1 MAKKKSIGLPS
12 GPNEYLQ
19 NITQFISVDG
29 YRNDSPDKT
38 NPVNFIPSGSI
49 SMKDVDFPIMGTD
62 NLGNSQMMLPENAY
76 QFPGDMVMEIPQ
88 AQFGIKKKLNQFK
101 TNLANNY
108 RTGIGYNKFQ
118 RDVKGID
125 KFGDDP
131 GGKGYLYAI
140 KNAFTDIY
148 NAGTNAGVVEND
160 RRMINEDADSDRT
173 DTTTLEQNAFRL
185 YLQQEQNAANPNNK
199 FNISDYRPSVG
210 DTPEDVYYSI
220 PPQQRKEVYG
230 DNAFPE
236 SLSYNG
242 SDFDWKELEN
252 KYSGQQEEDMVVGT
266 YTKGI
271 GRNDDGSIYLSA
283 YDKWDLN
290 PLSQMSNS
298 NNPLAKFIGDNV
310 GDLSMG
316 LGKPFNIYDRV
327 NYVPESPGSSRY
339 VKQKKV
345 PEKQLGGL
353 VKLVKEGIKQ
363 APKYMDDI
371 FRSFKKFDSEIDW
384 GAFNKSIPENK
395 ILMQEYNLIEE
406 TTKANKTWMKNADG
420 SVFKGTP
427 EQFVQMKSGNF
438 QKAYPD
444 GYQSVYRGVDNPG
457 PDPLRS
463 GTKNIHYVDKT
474 DHRDN
479 MTGLFSGDRLVGD
492 YYGDN
497 VHNLAMR
504 NSPNSLSLEGLGFDW
519 SNLGNI
525 GVSKKM
531 LKKNI
536 DYLKK
541 EIKEFPND
549 GSFSEVFNNN
559 SASSKPAR
567 LKSFENFYNNYDEI
581 VANPTYQKLVS
592 DKETLIKSMHGKDFY
607 STDNLAQ
614 FLQREGLDNIQL
626 NYIDDGLM
634 GKTNINNQIPG
645 NYYKNLQ
652 GNNGMF
658 DLTNPDMYKQYG
670 GASSIY
676 KLATDDDYK
685 WTDALYDNS
694 QLPTISHAL
703 DILSIPGALVGEAG
717 EYFGERGDGEF
728 NFSDAMPG
736 FKGDFSFK
744 NMNDT
749 EIKNLA
755 GTLDKDGNPLVE
767 NAWGAFA
774 LNVLTDPSSYVGAG
788 LLKAGVK
795 KIATKTAPL
804 IKKALTSSAKST
816 DDIIKAT
823 ADDMVEVFTSDGSKK
838 LMKKA
843 DAIRLNRI
851 EDANVNNKTFTNY
864 EDGNWFS
871 DEIQPFYLNNAK
883 NTLKGGILNP
893 NDPKRVM
900 SAYLDPEYAKFFD
913 VSTQGTSA
921 ARNLS
926 GGKGNLPI
934 KGEYVL
940 PPALVKSMREGTSGL
955 GYNTMIGNSESI
967 MKNLDAFYKKLG
979 GGVYQEGGSW
989 KDIDVDIEGV
999 KKAIAQAESLSGKL
1013 MKNKESTASGL
1024 YGQRFSELDKY
1035 NLYDGTRDEFIADKD
1050 AQERIFNMRLNEGFV
1065 SKKGDT
1071 ITTPLIK
1078 DAYDLTLE
1086 YKDQLG
1092 DDWDYSYEDIINLS
1106 NFIGRGGTRKYFGDV
1121 IRDGKKLE
1129 DVYPTLFGPNAKQ
1142 SNKTPEEYL
1151 KISREFYKGGG
1162 EKTIEEMTPTER
1174 INQFKRTPEQE
1185 EFVYN
1190 NWTRADGTVEPK
1202 TLYEKAPT
1210 KLRIIEESVDKY
1222 LGKPAQTAFDLY
1234 PGGDSSDDA
1243 KRHAYASALTAS
1255 KTSPL
1260 IANMLG
1266 FGHEFGAKNLGS
1278 EHLKD
1283 VGNNFIGSVI
1293 GGVPFVDDM
1302 QRKKMVE
1309 WLSDNGLLFKEGG
1322 SLPKAQ
1328 FGNREAIQDG
1338 TQVTSPYALD
1348 ESGYEKFIY
1357 DLENPIQNPL
1367 EFNPVDPYKFDN
1379 PLETAVDNTYVD
1391 SNKNN
1396 KVLNSAYLDFI
1407 QSENPELSQSEIEDY
1422 FNGISGSEFKEYI
1435 DPVLIAD
1442 FIKKSNYFAE
1452 GWKDMGSASENE
1464 IMDLQGVLASKGYN
1478 LGKRG
1483 KDGIYGNMT
1492 YTAHRAMVD
1501 DNNLS
1506 PTSIGRYYKKY
1517 GKNNYEEVKDIQT
1530 KLIKEGYLSPTLI
1543 NKKTSSIDG
1552 KFGDQTKNALDAFNT
1567 DNAEEDTQG
1576 LVFNNIPSRLEEE
1589 RCAAGMC
1596 SILEQNN
1603 VLTEAIGVKYKDAWD
1618 LFESMTN
1625 ADNSKSIYNI
1635 YDSKLFDNVNETT
1648 SVEKLKDITR
1658 KVKNNSQTKVS
1669 DYKVGDIVGIYWQGS
1684 SHHKETLNSKTFNTH
1699 SGFVSEIDENGTP
1712 IITHNVNGRV
1722 IQQPYNEISTAW
1734 IRRPNEDVEVRS
1746 QYEVNDDDIYNDNLA
1761 ISNLEMK
1768 YDANLSEKRKEE
1780 VSNILKRATYNSVK
1794 IPEILNSSVDSD
1806 WLKAATFGI
1815 TGVES
1820 GVGLNAPRTIEEARS
1835 ANSGLQGLAY
1845 DYKGKTESGISLGI
1859 GKTKFASLDKFAR
1872 QYFDITSPKDLAD
1885 DNKAVD
1891 AVSYILTKNYELF
1904 KDYAKQYPQL
1914 GLTEIDIRNMSIL
1927 AYNQGTNRL
1936 INTGRVDDERSS
1948 EEEIAA
1954 LRELYEGS
1962 SSDVS
1967 STKYRFIPGG
1977 DFLYDKALALG
1988 IEEPAEKYISKVNGY
2003 IEDVFPQTFALN
2015 NADPF
2020 EVTTLAKGGEYGVF
2034 KNFIDGYY
2042 DGGPREGY
2050 AKNLHDRLN
2059 RRHYNQAKAMGMSPA
2074 NYIMTN
2080 VIGNS

>member
-12 GPNEYLQ
+12 GPNEFLQ
-19 NITQFISVDG
+19 DITQYISVDG
-29 YRNDSPDKT
+29 YRNDSADKT

-62 NLGNSQMMLPENAY
+62 NLGNSQMMLPENEY

-101 TNLANNY
+101 KNLANNY
-108 RTGIGYNKFQ
+108 RTGIGYNNFQ

-339 VKQKKV
+339 VKQKNI

-592 DKETLIKSMHGKDFY
+592 DKETLLKSMHGKDFY

-658 DLTNPDMYKQYG
+658 DLTNPDMYKQFG

-694 QLPTISHAL
+694 SLPTISHAL

-795 KIATKTAPL
+795 KIATKAAPL

-900 SAYLDPEYAKFFD
+900 SAYLDPEYAKLFD

-989 KDIDVDIEGV
+989 RDIDVDIEGV

-1151 KISREFYKGGG
+1151 KISREFYK
-1162 EKTIEEMTPTER
+1162 
-1174 INQFKRTPEQE
+1174 
-1185 EFVYN
+1185 
-1190 NWTRADGTVEPK
+1190 
-1202 TLYEKAPT
+1202 
-1210 KLRIIEESVDKY
+1210 
-1222 LGKPAQTAFDLY
+1222 
-1234 PGGDSSDDA
+1234 
-1243 KRHAYASALTAS
+1243 
-1255 KTSPL
+1255 
-1260 IANMLG
+1260 
-1266 FGHEFGAKNLGS
+1266 
-1278 EHLKD
+1278 
-1283 VGNNFIGSVI
+1283 
-1293 GGVPFVDDM
+1293 
-1302 QRKKMVE
+1302 
-1309 WLSDNGLLFKEGG
+1309 EGG
-1322 SLPKAQ
+1322 SLPKGQ
-1328 FGNREAIQDG
+1328 YGNREAIQDG

-1422 FNGISGSEFKEYI
+1422 FNGISSSEFKEYK

-1452 GWKDMGSASENE
+1452 GWKDMSSASENE

-1734 IRRPNEDVEVRS
+1734 IRRPNKDVEVRS
-1746 QYEVNDDDIYNDNLA
+1746 QYEVNDDDMYNDNLA

>member
-12 GPNEYLQ
+12 GPNEFLQ
-19 NITQFISVDG
+19 DITQYISVDG
-29 YRNDSPDKT
+29 YRNDSADKT

-62 NLGNSQMMLPENAY
+62 NLGNSQMMLPENEY

-101 TNLANNY
+101 KNLANNY
-108 RTGIGYNKFQ
+108 RTGIGYNNFQ

-339 VKQKKV
+339 VKQKNI

-463 GTKNIHYVDKT
+463 GTKNIHYVDRT

-497 VHNLAMR
+497 VYNLAMR

-519 SNLGNI
+519 GNLGNI

-694 QLPTISHAL
+694 SLPTISHAL

-795 KIATKTAPL
+795 KIATKAAPL

-900 SAYLDPEYAKFFD
+900 SAYLDPEYAKLFD

-989 KDIDVDIEGV
+989 RDIDVDIEGV

-1151 KISREFYKGGG
+1151 KISREFYK
-1162 EKTIEEMTPTER
+1162 
-1174 INQFKRTPEQE
+1174 
-1185 EFVYN
+1185 
-1190 NWTRADGTVEPK
+1190 
-1202 TLYEKAPT
+1202 
-1210 KLRIIEESVDKY
+1210 
-1222 LGKPAQTAFDLY
+1222 
-1234 PGGDSSDDA
+1234 
-1243 KRHAYASALTAS
+1243 
-1255 KTSPL
+1255 
-1260 IANMLG
+1260 
-1266 FGHEFGAKNLGS
+1266 
-1278 EHLKD
+1278 
-1283 VGNNFIGSVI
+1283 
-1293 GGVPFVDDM
+1293 
-1302 QRKKMVE
+1302 
-1309 WLSDNGLLFKEGG
+1309 EGG
-1322 SLPKAQ
+1322 SLPKGQ
-1328 FGNREAIQDG
+1328 YGNREAIQDG

-1422 FNGISGSEFKEYI
+1422 FNGISSSEFKEYK

-1452 GWKDMGSASENE
+1452 GWKDMSSASENE

-1734 IRRPNEDVEVRS
+1734 IRRPNKDVEVRS
-1746 QYEVNDDDIYNDNLA
+1746 QYEVNDDDMYNDNLA

>member
-12 GPNEYLQ
+12 GPNEFLQ
-19 NITQFISVDG
+19 DITQYISVDG
-29 YRNDSPDKT
+29 YRNDSADKT

-62 NLGNSQMMLPENAY
+62 NLGNSQMMLPENEY

-101 TNLANNY
+101 KNLANNY
-108 RTGIGYNKFQ
+108 RTGIGYNNFQ

-339 VKQKKV
+339 VKQKNI

-519 SNLGNI
+519 GNLGNI

-592 DKETLIKSMHGKDFY
+592 DKETLLKSMHGKDFY

-694 QLPTISHAL
+694 SLPTISHAL

-795 KIATKTAPL
+795 KIATKAAPL

-900 SAYLDPEYAKFFD
+900 SAYLDPEYAKLFD

-989 KDIDVDIEGV
+989 RDIDVDIEGV

-1151 KISREFYKGGG
+1151 KISREFYK
-1162 EKTIEEMTPTER
+1162 
-1174 INQFKRTPEQE
+1174 
-1185 EFVYN
+1185 
-1190 NWTRADGTVEPK
+1190 
-1202 TLYEKAPT
+1202 
-1210 KLRIIEESVDKY
+1210 
-1222 LGKPAQTAFDLY
+1222 
-1234 PGGDSSDDA
+1234 
-1243 KRHAYASALTAS
+1243 
-1255 KTSPL
+1255 
-1260 IANMLG
+1260 
-1266 FGHEFGAKNLGS
+1266 
-1278 EHLKD
+1278 
-1283 VGNNFIGSVI
+1283 
-1293 GGVPFVDDM
+1293 
-1302 QRKKMVE
+1302 
-1309 WLSDNGLLFKEGG
+1309 EGG
-1322 SLPKAQ
+1322 SLPKGQ
-1328 FGNREAIQDG
+1328 YGNREAIQDG

-1422 FNGISGSEFKEYI
+1422 FNGISSSEFKEYK

-1452 GWKDMGSASENE
+1452 GWKDMSSASENE

-1734 IRRPNEDVEVRS
+1734 IRRPNKDVEVRS
-1746 QYEVNDDDIYNDNLA
+1746 QYEVNDDDMYNDNLA

>member
-12 GPNEYLQ
+12 GPNEFLQ
-19 NITQFISVDG
+19 DITQYISVDG
-29 YRNDSPDKT
+29 YRNDSADKT

-62 NLGNSQMMLPENAY
+62 NLGNSQMMLPENEY

-101 TNLANNY
+101 KNLANNY
-108 RTGIGYNKFQ
+108 RTGIGYNNFQ

-339 VKQKKV
+339 VKQKNI

-353 VKLVKEGIKQ
+353 VKLVKQGIKQ

-371 FRSFKKFDSEIDW
+371 TKNAYKYNPWAYNNIDSKLPEILQFNRENDSWLRQVGRPAIDDVKETGVVREINEVINPKLFDEKVKALQNQQTGINFSLDKRYPGPFFKKGETFFDM
-384 GAFNKSIPENK
+384 NKLSKNRK
-395 ILMQEYNLIEE
+395 LDGLRNTRGRSGSAEYLIETGPSIGDDVFQPAYQQSMFRDIGE
-406 TTKANKTWMKNADG
+406 KGIGDIAIMKPFNREA
-420 SVFKGTP
+420 S
-427 EQFVQMKSGNF
+427 NF
-438 QKAYPD
+438 NFYKKDWWD
-444 GYQSVYRGVDNPG
+444 GYKRTPLDELQSGGGVLG
-457 PDPLRS
+457 
-463 GTKNIHYVDKT
+463 
-474 DHRDN
+474 
-479 MTGLFSGDRLVGD
+479 
-492 YYGDN
+492 
-497 VHNLAMR
+497 AM
-504 NSPNSLSLEGLGFDW
+504 
-519 SNLGNI
+519 
-525 GVSKKM
+525 
-531 LKKNI
+531 
-536 DYLKK
+536 
-541 EIKEFPND
+541 
-549 GSFSEVFNNN
+549 
-559 SASSKPAR
+559 
-567 LKSFENFYNNYDEI
+567 
-581 VANPTYQKLVS
+581 
-592 DKETLIKSMHGKDFY
+592 
-607 STDNLAQ
+607 
-614 FLQREGLDNIQL
+614 
-626 NYIDDGLM
+626 
-634 GKTNINNQIPG
+634 
-645 NYYKNLQ
+645 
-652 GNNGMF
+652 
-658 DLTNPDMYKQYG
+658 
-670 GASSIY
+670 Y
-676 KLATDDDYK
+676 KLATDDNYK
-685 WTDALYDNS
+685 WTDALYDS
-694 QLPTISHAL
+694 SALPGISNAL
-703 DILSIPGALVGEAG
+703 DVVSIPGALVGEAG
-717 EYFGERGDGEF
+717 EYFTGRGDGEF
-728 NFSDAMPG
+728 NFSDAMPAL
-736 FKGDFSFK
+736 KGDFSFE
-744 NMNDT
+744 NVNGT
-749 EIKNLA
+749 QIKDLA
-755 GTLDKDGNPLVE
+755 GLKDKDGNPLVD
-767 NAWGAFA
+767 NAIGGFL
-774 LNVLTDPSSYVGAG
+774 LNMATDPSSYVGAG
-788 LLKAGVK
+788 VVKSILKKGV
-795 KIATKTAPL
+795 TKGAPI
-804 IKKALTSSAKST
+804 IKNVITNSAKST
-816 DDIIKAT
+816 DDIIKTT

-883 NTLKGGILNP
+883 NTLKGGILDP
-893 NDPKRVM
+893 KDPKRVM
-900 SAYLDPEYAKFFD
+900 SAYLDPEYAKLFD

-940 PPALVKSMREGTSGL
+940 PPALVKTMREGTSGA

-989 KDIDVDIEGV
+989 RDIDVDIEGV

-1142 SNKTPEEYL
+1142 KNKTPEEYL
-1151 KISREFYKGGG
+1151 KISREFYKAGGSVSWNWKG
-1162 EKTIEEMTPTER
+1162 KSYSGTLIPSMETDKSRFARTKNGKIKTLPKGQYGNRELFETRVDNTGVPTLPEFSYTKNPIVEPQINNPFGSYAGFDPSEFEVAQDKTYVDTSKYNIREKTI
-1174 INQFKRTPEQE
+1174 
-1185 EFVYN
+1185 
-1190 NWTRADGTVEPK
+1190 
-1202 TLYEKAPT
+1202 
-1210 KLRIIEESVDKY
+1210 
-1222 LGKPAQTAFDLY
+1222 
-1234 PGGDSSDDA
+1234 
-1243 KRHAYASALTAS
+1243 
-1255 KTSPL
+1255 
-1260 IANMLG
+1260 
-1266 FGHEFGAKNLGS
+1266 
-1278 EHLKD
+1278 
-1283 VGNNFIGSVI
+1283 
-1293 GGVPFVDDM
+1293 
-1302 QRKKMVE
+1302 
-1309 WLSDNGLLFKEGG
+1309 
-1322 SLPKAQ
+1322 
-1328 FGNREAIQDG
+1328 
-1338 TQVTSPYALD
+1338 
-1348 ESGYEKFIY
+1348 
-1357 DLENPIQNPL
+1357 LENLQR
-1367 EFNPVDPYKFDN
+1367 DN
-1379 PLETAVDNTYVD
+1379 PTLSVEELEKLFVEEETQFEQY
-1391 SNKNN
+1391 
-1396 KVLNSAYLDFI
+1396 
-1407 QSENPELSQSEIEDY
+1407 Q
-1422 FNGISGSEFKEYI
+1422 

-1442 FIKKSNYFAE
+1442 FIKKSNYYAE
-1452 GWKDMGSASENE
+1452 GWKDMRGASDEE
-1464 IMDLQGVLASKGYN
+1464 IKDLQEVLLSKGYDIGGTGVD
-1478 LGKRG
+1478 GK
-1483 KDGIYGNMT
+1483 YGNRT
-1492 YTAHRAMVD
+1492 YGAHRSMVD
-1501 DNNLS
+1501 DSNLD
-1506 PTSIGRYYKKY
+1506 PTSITRYYK
-1517 GKNNYEEVKDIQT
+1517 NYTKDTYDEVKGIQNILVT
-1530 KLIKEGYLSPTLI
+1530 KGYMNPLLT
-1543 NKKTSSIDG
+1543 NKKSSSIDG
-1552 KFGDQTKNALDAFNT
+1552 KFGDQTKNALDAYNT
-1567 DNAEEDTQG
+1567 DNFEEDPQAT
-1576 LVFNNIPSRLEEE
+1576 VFNNIPSKLDEP

-1596 SILEQNN
+1596 NILEGNG

-1618 LFESMTN
+1618 LFESMEG
-1625 ADNSKSIYNI
+1625 ADNSTSIYNI
-1635 YDSKLFDNVNETT
+1635 YDSNLFDNIDVDTPIEL
-1648 SVEKLKDITR
+1648 LKDITG
-1658 KVKNNSQTKVS
+1658 KVKKKSQTKAS
-1669 DYKVGDIVGIYWQGS
+1669 DYKIGDIVGLYWQGS
-1684 SHHKETLNSKTFNTH
+1684 SHHEETLGSKTHNTH
-1699 SGFVSEIDENGTP
+1699 SGFVSNIVDGVP
-1712 IITHNVNGRV
+1712 IITHNVNGKV
-1722 IQQPYNEISTAW
+1722 IQQPYNELSTAW
-1734 IRRPNEDVEVRS
+1734 IRRPNEDVEIKS
-1746 QYEVNDDDIYNDNLA
+1746 KYKITDDINNISTDELA
-1761 ISNLEMK
+1761 IVNLETK
-1768 YDANLSEKRKEE
+1768 YNSKLSNKRRE
-1780 VSNILKRATYNSVK
+1780 VVENILQRATYNSTK
-1794 IPEILNSSVDSD
+1794 IPEILNSSVDPA
-1806 WLKAATFGI
+1806 WLKSATFGI

-1820 GVGLNAPRTIEEARS
+1820 GVGFNAPRTVEQARS
-1835 ANSGLQGLAY
+1835 ENAGLQGIAY
-1845 DYKGKTESGISLGI
+1845 DITGKEDSGISLGI

-1872 QYFDITSPKDLAD
+1872 QYFDINSPEDLAD

-1904 KDYAKQYPQL
+1904 KDYAKQYPSL
-1914 GLTEIDIRNMSIL
+1914 GLTEQDIRNMAIL
-1927 AYNQGTNRL
+1927 SYNQGSNRL
-1936 INTGRVDDERSS
+1936 IGTGRVDDNRTP

-1954 LRELYEGS
+1954 LRALYEGTS
-1962 SSDVS
+1962 PDIS
-1967 STKYRFIPGG
+1967 STKYRFGNKLVPGLG
-1977 DFLYDKALALG
+1977 DVVYNTALAVGLEQPG
-1988 IEEPAEKYISKVNGY
+1988 EQYISKVNGY
-2003 IEDVFPQTFALN
+2003 IEDIFPQDIAMSEVN
-2015 NADPF
+2015 PF
-2020 EVTTLAKGGEYGVF
+2020 EVTTMAQGGEYGVF
-2034 KNFIDGYY
+2034 KNYIKGDY
-2042 DGGPREGY
+2042 DGTKREVY
-2050 AKNLHDRLN
+2050 AKGLYDKLN
-2059 RRHYNQAKAMGMSPA
+2059 RKHYRQAKLAGMSPA

-2080 VIGNS
+2080 LVGNS

>member
-12 GPNEYLQ
+12 GPNEFLQ
-19 NITQFISVDG
+19 DITQYISVDG
-29 YRNDSPDKT
+29 YRNDSADKT

-62 NLGNSQMMLPENAY
+62 NLGNSQMMLPENEY

-101 TNLANNY
+101 KNLANNY
-108 RTGIGYNKFQ
+108 RTGIGYNNFQ

-339 VKQKKV
+339 VKQKNI

-463 GTKNIHYVDKT
+463 GTKNIHYVDRT

-497 VHNLAMR
+497 VYNLAMR

-519 SNLGNI
+519 GNLGNI

-592 DKETLIKSMHGKDFY
+592 DKETLLKSMHGKDFY

-694 QLPTISHAL
+694 SLPTISHAL

-795 KIATKTAPL
+795 KIATKAAPL

-900 SAYLDPEYAKFFD
+900 SAYLDPEYAKLFD

-979 GGVYQEGGSW
+979 GGVYQNGGSW

-1142 SNKTPEEYL
+1142 KNKTPEEYL
-1151 KISREFYKGGG
+1151 KISREFY
-1162 EKTIEEMTPTER
+1162 
-1174 INQFKRTPEQE
+1174 
-1185 EFVYN
+1185 
-1190 NWTRADGTVEPK
+1190 
-1202 TLYEKAPT
+1202 
-1210 KLRIIEESVDKY
+1210 
-1222 LGKPAQTAFDLY
+1222 
-1234 PGGDSSDDA
+1234 
-1243 KRHAYASALTAS
+1243 
-1255 KTSPL
+1255 
-1260 IANMLG
+1260 
-1266 FGHEFGAKNLGS
+1266 
-1278 EHLKD
+1278 
-1283 VGNNFIGSVI
+1283 
-1293 GGVPFVDDM
+1293 
-1302 QRKKMVE
+1302 
-1309 WLSDNGLLFKEGG
+1309 KEGG

-1422 FNGISGSEFKEYI
+1422 FNENRGSEFKEYI

-1452 GWKDMGSASENE
+1452 GWKDMSSASENE

-1734 IRRPNEDVEVRS
+1734 IRRPNKDVEVRS
-1746 QYEVNDDDIYNDNLA
+1746 QYEVNDDDMYNDNLA

>member
-1 MAKKKSIGLPS
+1 MGNKKSIGLPG

-19 NITQFISVDG
+19 DITQFISVDG
-29 YRNDSPDKT
+29 YRNDSADKT
-38 NPVNFIPSGSI
+38 NPVNLIPSGDI
-49 SMKDVDFPIMGTD
+49 SMKNVDFPILGTD
-62 NLGNSQMMLPENAY
+62 NLGNSQMMFPENEY
-76 QFPGDMVMEIPQ
+76 QFPGDMVMEVPQ

-108 RTGIGYNKFQ
+108 RTGIGYNNFQ

-339 VKQKKV
+339 VKQKNI

-353 VKLVKEGIKQ
+353 VKLVKQGIKQ

-371 FRSFKKFDSEIDW
+371 TKNAYKYNPWAYNNIDSKLPEILQFNRENDSWLRQVGRPAIDDVKETGVVREINEVINPKLFDEKVKALQNQQTGINFSLDKRYPGPFFKKGETFFDM
-384 GAFNKSIPENK
+384 NKLSKNRK
-395 ILMQEYNLIEE
+395 LDGLRNTRGRSGSAEYLIETGPSIGDDVFQPAYQQSMFRDIGE
-406 TTKANKTWMKNADG
+406 KGIGDIAIMKPFNREA
-420 SVFKGTP
+420 S
-427 EQFVQMKSGNF
+427 NF
-438 QKAYPD
+438 NFYKKDWWD
-444 GYQSVYRGVDNPG
+444 GYKRTPLDELQSGGGVLG
-457 PDPLRS
+457 
-463 GTKNIHYVDKT
+463 
-474 DHRDN
+474 
-479 MTGLFSGDRLVGD
+479 
-492 YYGDN
+492 
-497 VHNLAMR
+497 AM
-504 NSPNSLSLEGLGFDW
+504 
-519 SNLGNI
+519 
-525 GVSKKM
+525 
-531 LKKNI
+531 
-536 DYLKK
+536 
-541 EIKEFPND
+541 
-549 GSFSEVFNNN
+549 
-559 SASSKPAR
+559 
-567 LKSFENFYNNYDEI
+567 
-581 VANPTYQKLVS
+581 
-592 DKETLIKSMHGKDFY
+592 
-607 STDNLAQ
+607 
-614 FLQREGLDNIQL
+614 
-626 NYIDDGLM
+626 
-634 GKTNINNQIPG
+634 
-645 NYYKNLQ
+645 
-652 GNNGMF
+652 
-658 DLTNPDMYKQYG
+658 
-670 GASSIY
+670 Y
-676 KLATDDDYK
+676 KLATDDNYK
-685 WTDALYDNS
+685 WTDALYDS
-694 QLPTISHAL
+694 SALPGISNAL
-703 DILSIPGALVGEAG
+703 DVVSIPGALVGEAG
-717 EYFGERGDGEF
+717 EYFTGRGDGEF
-728 NFSDAMPG
+728 NFSDAMPAL
-736 FKGDFSFK
+736 KGDFSFE
-744 NMNDT
+744 NVNGT
-749 EIKNLA
+749 QIKDLA
-755 GTLDKDGNPLVE
+755 GLKDKDGNPLVD
-767 NAWGAFA
+767 NTVGGFL
-774 LNVLTDPSSYVGAG
+774 LNMATDPSSYVGAG
-788 LLKAGVK
+788 VVKSILKKGV
-795 KIATKTAPL
+795 TKGAPI
-804 IKKALTSSAKST
+804 IKNVITNSAKST
-816 DDIIKAT
+816 DDIIKTT

-883 NTLKGGILNP
+883 NTLKGGILDP
-893 NDPKRVM
+893 KDPKRVM
-900 SAYLDPEYAKFFD
+900 SAYLDPEYAKLFD

-940 PPALVKSMREGTSGL
+940 PPALVKTMREGTSGA

-989 KDIDVDIEGV
+989 RDIDVDIEGV

-1142 SNKTPEEYL
+1142 KNKTPEEYL
-1151 KISREFYKGGG
+1151 KISREFYKAGGSVSWNWKG
-1162 EKTIEEMTPTER
+1162 KSYSGTLIPSMETDKSRFARTKNGKIKTLPKGQYGNRELFETRVDNTGVPTLPEFSYTKNPIVEPQINNPFGSYAGFDPSEFEVAQDKTYVDTSKYNIREKTI
-1174 INQFKRTPEQE
+1174 
-1185 EFVYN
+1185 
-1190 NWTRADGTVEPK
+1190 
-1202 TLYEKAPT
+1202 
-1210 KLRIIEESVDKY
+1210 
-1222 LGKPAQTAFDLY
+1222 
-1234 PGGDSSDDA
+1234 
-1243 KRHAYASALTAS
+1243 
-1255 KTSPL
+1255 
-1260 IANMLG
+1260 
-1266 FGHEFGAKNLGS
+1266 
-1278 EHLKD
+1278 
-1283 VGNNFIGSVI
+1283 
-1293 GGVPFVDDM
+1293 
-1302 QRKKMVE
+1302 
-1309 WLSDNGLLFKEGG
+1309 
-1322 SLPKAQ
+1322 
-1328 FGNREAIQDG
+1328 
-1338 TQVTSPYALD
+1338 
-1348 ESGYEKFIY
+1348 
-1357 DLENPIQNPL
+1357 LENLQR
-1367 EFNPVDPYKFDN
+1367 DN
-1379 PLETAVDNTYVD
+1379 PTLSVEELEKLFVEEETQFEQY
-1391 SNKNN
+1391 
-1396 KVLNSAYLDFI
+1396 
-1407 QSENPELSQSEIEDY
+1407 Q
-1422 FNGISGSEFKEYI
+1422 

-1442 FIKKSNYFAE
+1442 FIKKSNYYAE
-1452 GWKDMGSASENE
+1452 GWKDMRGASDEE
-1464 IMDLQGVLASKGYN
+1464 IKDLQEVLLSKGYDIGGTGVD
-1478 LGKRG
+1478 GK
-1483 KDGIYGNMT
+1483 YGNRT
-1492 YTAHRAMVD
+1492 YGAHRSMVD
-1501 DNNLS
+1501 DSNLD
-1506 PTSIGRYYKKY
+1506 PTSITRYYK
-1517 GKNNYEEVKDIQT
+1517 NYTKDTYDEVKGIQNILVT
-1530 KLIKEGYLSPTLI
+1530 KGYMNPLLT
-1543 NKKTSSIDG
+1543 NKKSSSIDG
-1552 KFGDQTKNALDAFNT
+1552 KFGDQTKNALDAYNT
-1567 DNAEEDTQG
+1567 DNFEEDPQAT
-1576 LVFNNIPSRLEEE
+1576 VFNNIPSKLDEP

-1596 SILEQNN
+1596 NILEGNG

-1618 LFESMTN
+1618 LFESMEG
-1625 ADNSKSIYNI
+1625 ADNSTSIYNI
-1635 YDSKLFDNVNETT
+1635 YDSNLFDNIDVDTPIEL
-1648 SVEKLKDITR
+1648 LKDITG
-1658 KVKNNSQTKVS
+1658 KVKKKSQTKAS
-1669 DYKVGDIVGIYWQGS
+1669 DYKIGDIVGLYWQGS
-1684 SHHKETLNSKTFNTH
+1684 SHHEETLGSKTHNTH
-1699 SGFVSEIDENGTP
+1699 SGFVSNIVDGVP
-1712 IITHNVNGRV
+1712 IITHNVNGKV
-1722 IQQPYNEISTAW
+1722 IQQPYNELSTAW
-1734 IRRPNEDVEVRS
+1734 IRRPNEDVEIKS
-1746 QYEVNDDDIYNDNLA
+1746 KYKITDDINNISTDELA
-1761 ISNLEMK
+1761 IVNLETK
-1768 YDANLSEKRKEE
+1768 YNSKLSNKRRE
-1780 VSNILKRATYNSVK
+1780 VVENILQRATYNSTK
-1794 IPEILNSSVDSD
+1794 IPEILNSSVDPA
-1806 WLKAATFGI
+1806 WLKSATFGI

-1820 GVGLNAPRTIEEARS
+1820 GVGFNAPRTVEQARS
-1835 ANSGLQGLAY
+1835 ENAGLQGIAY
-1845 DYKGKTESGISLGI
+1845 DITGKEDSGISLGI

-1872 QYFDITSPKDLAD
+1872 QYFDINSPEDLAD

-1904 KDYAKQYPQL
+1904 KDYAKQYPSL
-1914 GLTEIDIRNMSIL
+1914 GLTEQDIRNMAIL
-1927 AYNQGTNRL
+1927 SYNQGSNRL
-1936 INTGRVDDERSS
+1936 IGTGRVDDNRTP

-1954 LRELYEGS
+1954 LRALYEGTS
-1962 SSDVS
+1962 PDIS
-1967 STKYRFIPGG
+1967 STKYRFGNKLVPGLG
-1977 DFLYDKALALG
+1977 DVVYNTALAVGLEQPG
-1988 IEEPAEKYISKVNGY
+1988 EQYISKVNGY
-2003 IEDVFPQTFALN
+2003 IEDIFPQDIAMSEVN
-2015 NADPF
+2015 PF
-2020 EVTTLAKGGEYGVF
+2020 EVTTMAQGGEYGVF
-2034 KNFIDGYY
+2034 KNYIKGDY
-2042 DGGPREGY
+2042 DGTKREVY
-2050 AKNLHDRLN
+2050 AKGLYDKLN
-2059 RRHYNQAKAMGMSPA
+2059 RKHYRQAKLAGMSPA

-2080 VIGNS
+2080 LVGNS

>member
-12 GPNEYLQ
+12 GPNEFLQ
-19 NITQFISVDG
+19 DITQYISVDG
-29 YRNDSPDKT
+29 YRNDSADKT

-62 NLGNSQMMLPENAY
+62 NLGNSQMMLPENEY

-101 TNLANNY
+101 KNLANNY
-108 RTGIGYNKFQ
+108 RTGIGYNNFQ

-339 VKQKKV
+339 VKQKNI

-463 GTKNIHYVDKT
+463 GTKNIHYVDRT

-497 VHNLAMR
+497 VYNLAMR

-592 DKETLIKSMHGKDFY
+592 DKETLLKSMHGKDFY

-694 QLPTISHAL
+694 SLPTISHAL

-795 KIATKTAPL
+795 KIATKAAPL

-900 SAYLDPEYAKFFD
+900 SAYLDPEYAKLFD

-989 KDIDVDIEGV
+989 RDIDVDIEGV

-1151 KISREFYKGGG
+1151 KISREFYK
-1162 EKTIEEMTPTER
+1162 
-1174 INQFKRTPEQE
+1174 
-1185 EFVYN
+1185 
-1190 NWTRADGTVEPK
+1190 
-1202 TLYEKAPT
+1202 
-1210 KLRIIEESVDKY
+1210 
-1222 LGKPAQTAFDLY
+1222 
-1234 PGGDSSDDA
+1234 
-1243 KRHAYASALTAS
+1243 
-1255 KTSPL
+1255 
-1260 IANMLG
+1260 
-1266 FGHEFGAKNLGS
+1266 
-1278 EHLKD
+1278 
-1283 VGNNFIGSVI
+1283 
-1293 GGVPFVDDM
+1293 
-1302 QRKKMVE
+1302 
-1309 WLSDNGLLFKEGG
+1309 EGG
-1322 SLPKAQ
+1322 SLPKGQ
-1328 FGNREAIQDG
+1328 YGNREAIQDG

-1422 FNGISGSEFKEYI
+1422 FNGISSSEFKEYK

-1452 GWKDMGSASENE
+1452 GWKDMSSASENE

-1734 IRRPNEDVEVRS
+1734 IRRPNKDVEVRS
-1746 QYEVNDDDIYNDNLA
+1746 QYEVNDDDMYNDNLA